1 MDYRVTWS
9 PEALD
14 DIEAI
19 ADYIERDSP
28 VYARAVVQKLL
39 GSARNLDT
47 SPNAGRVVPELG
59 DDTIRERFIYSY
71 RLIYRVRGN
80 TVLVAAVVHGKRM
93 LEPFEGRI
101 TESK

>member
-28 VYARAVVQKLL
+28 IYARAVVQKLL
-39 GSARNLDT
+39 DGARNLNT
-47 SPNAGRVVPELG
+47 FPNAGRVVPELD
-59 DDTIRERFIYSY
+59 DDTIRERFVYSY
-71 RLIYRVRGN
+71 RLIYRVRNN
-80 TVLVAAVVHGKRM
+80 TVLIAAVVHGKRM
-93 LEPFEGRI
+93 LEPLEGRI